1 MLLNTIVARSFFLF
15 LSVLFSTG
23 LLASMPDVGIKEMF
37 GKQIPLETSF
47 LDHNGHKVQLK
58 NYFHGKPV
66 ILSLAYYGCPM
77 LCNLV
82 TTGLLKGVNGVPLEL
97 GKDYEIISLSFDPKD
112 TPKVAAEF
120 RGKYV
125 SGLNNPNTETGW
137 HFLTGS
143 SQAVKYLADSVG
155 FKYEFDKKTGE
166 FAHGA
171 ALIVLMPDGRVSRYL
186 YGIEFKP
193 MDLRLS
199 LVEAKDKKV
208 ISTVEHVMLFCYNYD
223 PNARG
228 YVLAA
233 RNVMKIGGFMTL
245 VILGITLLVLH
256 LKKRN

>member
-15 LSVLFSTG
+15 WSILFSSG
-23 LLASMPDVGIKEMF
+23 LLASMPDAGIKEML
-37 GKQIPLETSF
+37 GKQVPLETSF
-47 LDHNGHKVQLK
+47 LDHNGQKVQLK
-58 NYFHGKPV
+58 DYFQGKPV

-82 TTGLLKGVNGVPLEL
+82 ATGLVNGVNGVPYEL
-97 GKDYEIISLSFDPKD
+97 GKDYEIISLSFDPSD
-112 TPKVAAEF
+112 TPKSAAEF

-125 SGLNNPNTETGW
+125 ASLKNSKTESGW

-143 SQAVKYLADSVG
+143 PEAVKFVADSVG
-155 FKYEFDKKTGE
+155 FTYAYDKKTE
-166 FAHGA
+166 QFAHGA
-171 ALIVLMPDGRVSRYL
+171 AIIVLMPDGRVSRYL

-193 MDLRLS
+193 IDLKLS
-199 LVEAKDKKV
+199 LAEAKDKKV

-223 PNARG
+223 PNSRG

-233 RNVMKIGGFMTL
+233 RNVMKIGALMTV
-245 VILGITLLVLH
+245 VILGGALLFLH